1 LKSLSFKWT
10 KEQEYTFNLLK
21 EKLILAP
28 LLSLPDFTKAFE
40 IECDTSDSGVQKN
53 RLTEKTGEKLTEKTE
68 PRWKTD

>member
-1 LKSLSFKWT
+1 
-10 KEQEYTFNLLK
+10 LK

-68 PRWKTD
+68 PR